1 MDSSFFATWKT
12 FTRSPC
18 LLLFDERMVTLKNF
32 VEGVFAVGV
41 WSGGGD
47 RIHNCAVRIVLDN
60 LGSPLKL
67 SCRL

>member
-1 MDSSFFATWKT
+1 MGPGGCGFKLFATWKT

-41 WSGGGD
+41 RSRGD
-47 RIHNCAVRIVLDN
+47 R
-60 LGSPLKL
+60 S
-67 SCRL
+67 SCTHI